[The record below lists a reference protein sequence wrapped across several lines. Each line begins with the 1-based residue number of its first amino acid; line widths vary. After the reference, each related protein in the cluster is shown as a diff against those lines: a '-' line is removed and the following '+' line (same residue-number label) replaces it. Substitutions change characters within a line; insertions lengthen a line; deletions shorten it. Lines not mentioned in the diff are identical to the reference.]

1 MENFFIIKKLIS
13 AFLLPIP
20 ILIFLLVLGLFFVLI
35 NSNKK
40 AKFFIF
46 SSFIWLLLISN
57 QSVSNALIKP
67 LENSHPA
74 LLKTPDVQY
83 ILVLGSGHYTNED
96 LSITSQVSST
106 AINRLAEGI
115 KHYKNLKAR
124 NLDTSR
130 NTSKEIKL
138 IVSGYSSTDINTHA
152 FMQEKLAVSM
162 GVDKNDIIRL
172 DSPKDTLQEAKEVK
186 KIVED
191 KPFVLVTSA
200 SHMKRSMLL
209 FKKQKLN
216 SIAAPTN
223 HKGHESSSYNSYF
236 NASNIKKTEL
246 AIHEYLG
253 IAWGKMRGLI

>member
-1 MENFFIIKKLIS
+1 MF
-13 AFLLPIP
+13 
-20 ILIFLLVLGLFFVLI
+20 I

-40 AKFFIF
+40 ARFFIF
-46 SSFIWLLLISN
+46 SAFVWLLLVSN

-74 LLKTPDVQY
+74 LLEAPDVQY
-83 ILVLGSGHYTNED
+83 ILVLGNGHTTNEN
-96 LSITSQVSST
+96 LSITSQVNAT

-124 NLDTSR
+124 NLDTSK
-130 NTSKEIKL
+130 NTLKEIKL
-138 IVSGYSSTDINTHA
+138 IVSGYRGSDINTHA
-152 FMQEKLAVSM
+152 KMQEKLAISM

-172 DSPKDTLQEAKEVK
+172 DSPKDTPQEAKEVK
-186 KIVED
+186 KIVQD
-191 KPFVLVTSA
+191 KSFILVTSA
-200 SHMKRSMLL
+200 SHMKRSMLI
-209 FKKQKLN
+209 FKKQNLN

-223 HKGHESSSYNSYF
+223 YKSHESSSYSSHF

-253 IAWGKMRGLI
+253 IAWGKIRGLI